1 MIDSKTNIATVKIAN
16 LLGFEVR
23 TKLKLDMLGSA
34 SVNATKTVLTG
45 DVFSRD
51 AKPDTPETVT
61 LDKSTELTLKPFSLT
76 VLSFPL
82 K

>member
-1 MIDSKTNIATVKIAN
+1 MKAVKIAN

-23 TKLKLDMLGSA
+23 TNLKLDDLGPA
-34 SVNATKTVLTG
+34 PVKATKTVLTG

-51 AKPDTPETVT
+51 AKPGAPESVT
-61 LDKSTELTLKPFSLT
+61 LGSSTELTIPPFSLT